1 MLLAGIVG
9 IAAQCPRPT
18 WVLLQG
24 CRHPRHRRSP
34 QCSLVAAAAAAGAG
48 AVAAAAAAGAFVA
61 ASAASGCPASRHP
74 SLETSNEQLNS

>member
-9 IAAQCPRPT
+9 IAARCPRPT

-24 CRHPRHRRSP
+24 CLHHR
-34 QCSLVAAAAAAGAG
+34 CSLVVAAAAAGASAV
-48 AVAAAAAAGAFVA
+48 AVAAAAAAVGAFVA

-74 SLETSNEQLNS
+74 SLETSNQQLNS

>member
-9 IAAQCPRPT
+9 IAARCPRPT

-24 CRHPRHRRSP
+24 CRHPRHHRSL
-34 QCSLVAAAAAAGAG
+34 QCSVAAAAAAAVGAG
-48 AVAAAAAAGAFVA
+48 AVAAAVAGAFVA

>member
-9 IAAQCPRPT
+9 IAARCPRPT

-24 CRHPRHRRSP
+24 CLHHR
-34 QCSLVAAAAAAGAG
+34 CSLVAAAAAAAGASAVAV
-48 AVAAAAAAGAFVA
+48 AVAAAAVGAFVA

>member
-9 IAAQCPRPT
+9 IAARCPRPT

-24 CRHPRHRRSP
+24 CLHHR
-34 QCSLVAAAAAAGAG
+34 CSLVVAAAAAGASAVDV
-48 AVAAAAAAGAFVA
+48 AVAAAAAVGAFVA